1 MSMIFSALVVT
12 LLLAVVIVN
21 TLDAHEEAQKEED
34 ELLEIQPTNK
44 YLLKYLLLSQLYEF
58 GY

>member
-12 LLLAVVIVN
+12 LLVAVVIVN

-34 ELLEIQPTNK
+34 DVLEIQQTK
-44 YLLKYLLLSQLYEF
+44 K
-58 GY
+58 